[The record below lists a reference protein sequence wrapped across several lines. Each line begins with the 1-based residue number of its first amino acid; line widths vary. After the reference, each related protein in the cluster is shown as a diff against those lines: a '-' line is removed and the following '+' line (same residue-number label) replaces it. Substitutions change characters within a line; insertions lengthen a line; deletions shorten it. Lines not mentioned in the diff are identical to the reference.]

1 MASQI
6 DYTKLA
12 QTDLPETELFARTT
26 TRLRQIEPFVHVHR
40 MNYTSYVR
48 GSIWV
53 KQQRLKQNNPN
64 GPHFNNIVKEQERK
78 NHHLRLLL
86 KETMPYMSEYNH
98 LMHMIAKYTEDAE
111 LQKYENL
118 NV

>member
-6 DYTKLA
+6 DYTKLP
-12 QTDLPETELFARTT
+12 QTDLPETEFFVWITT
-26 TRLRQIEPFVHVHR
+26 KLRQIEHFVHVHR
-40 MNYTSYVR
+40 MNYTMYVR

-53 KQQRLKQNNPN
+53 KQERLKQNNTN
-64 GPHFNNIVKEQERK
+64 GPQFNDIVKKQERD
-78 NHHLRLLL
+78 NHRLRLLL
-86 KETMPYMSEYNH
+86 KETMPYMREYNH
-98 LMHMIAKYTEDAE
+98 LMHMNAKYTEDAE